1 MTVRRTIAFLAVTL
15 ATSLLAGCSTSR
27 WSQLSNT
34 FSSDEPL
41 SISDPSFAKSKAGQ
55 VRQIRQI
62 AENADSQSPAE
73 QTQSAKSLVTRIQ
86 AEEDKVLRLEIIRAL
101 GKHRTPVAIEGLRIA
116 VADSRDAVRAA
127 ACDALGEIGSP
138 AALQL
143 LADVLGS
150 DPNLDVRVAATKAI
164 ARFDGPQAIS
174 ALQPA
179 INDADPAL
187 QYTAVQAMKKLHS
200 EDLGNSVADWQNLA
214 RTISPARERIA
225 AEDSDSGTYR

>member
-1 MTVRRTIAFLAVTL
+1 M
-15 ATSLLAGCSTSR
+15 
-27 WSQLSNT
+27 
-34 FSSDEPL
+34 
-41 SISDPSFAKSKAGQ
+41 
-55 VRQIRQI
+55 
-62 AENADSQSPAE
+62 
-73 QTQSAKSLVTRIQ
+73 
-86 AEEDKVLRLEIIRAL
+86 
-101 GKHRTPVAIEGLRIA
+101 
-116 VADSRDAVRAA
+116 
-127 ACDALGEIGSP
+127 
-138 AALQL
+138 